1 MDNNA
6 DLKLALD
13 EMRFLME
20 KQFES
25 SDTIDKK
32 ANNLINVATLTL
44 TIIPAIKIA
53 SADRM
58 PGLIFI
64 AVVFVVGILYLTL
77 FWFILKVH
85 QPQVYTTALA
95 PKLDEIKRV
104 ILDRPERD
112 GMYSLL
118 VGYINQINANYRTNE
133 AKSASLTTGHIIWL
147 IMTGLL
153 VVSFFLN

>member
-25 SDTIDKK
+25 SDTFDQK

-85 QPQVYTTALA
+85 QPQVYTT
-95 PKLDEIKRV
+95 E
-104 ILDRPERD
+104 
-112 GMYSLL
+112 S
-118 VGYINQINANYRTNE
+118 
-133 AKSASLTTGHIIWL
+133 KSASLTTGYTLWL